1 MRGMNTNAATVT
13 TRTAPVGRL
22 LRDWRERRRLTQL
35 DLACDAEI
43 STRHL
48 SFVETGRAKPSR
60 EMLLH
65 LSELLDVPLRE
76 RNALL
81 VAAGFAPVFRERALD
96 DPDMAKARDALQI
109 VLSAHE
115 PYPATVVDRHW
126 NLRMANRAAH
136 RLLAGIPP
144 EKLATPV
151 NVLRLSLDPDGLAK
165 HIVNLGEWRTHLLA
179 RLRAQVATSGDAGL
193 RALYEELAALP
204 PLPGETRTP
213 ASTPF
218 PDVVVRL
225 EMETPL
231 GRLALFS
238 TITVFGTPVD
248 VTLSELALEAF
259 YPADEATATLL
270 RAMAAADR

>member
-1 MRGMNTNAATVT
+1 MRAMDTNAAVT
-13 TRTAPVGRL
+13 TQPVGRL

-65 LSELLDVPLRE
+65 LTELLDVPLRE

-96 DPDMAKARDALQI
+96 DPAMAQARAALEI
-109 VLSAHE
+109 VLGAHE
-115 PYPATVVDRHW
+115 PYPAVVVDRHW
-126 NLRMANRAAH
+126 NLRMANRAAQ
-136 RLLAGIPP
+136 RLLGAVLRQPP
-144 EKLATPV
+144 VPPV
-151 NVLRLSLDPDGLAK
+151 NVLRLSLEPDGLAP

-179 RLRAQVATSGDAGL
+179 RLRAQVAVSGDAGL
-193 RALYEELAALP
+193 RALHEELAALP
-204 PLPGETRTP
+204 PLPGERRSP
-213 ASTPF
+213 PSTPF
-218 PDVVVRL
+218 PDVVLRFEL
-225 EMETPL
+225 DAPA

-259 YPADEATATLL
+259 YPADERTAALL
-270 RAMAAADR
+270 RALAAADR

>member
-1 MRGMNTNAATVT
+1 MRGMDTAAVSQ
-13 TRTAPVGRL
+13 RLPPVGHL
-22 LRDWRERRRLTQL
+22 IRDWRQRRRLTQL

-60 EMLLH
+60 EMLMH
-65 LSELLDVPLRE
+65 LSELLDMPLRE

-81 VAAGFAPVFRERALD
+81 VAAGFAPVFRECALD
-96 DPDMAKARDALQI
+96 DPAMAKAREALEI
-109 VLSAHE
+109 VLNAHE
-115 PYPATVVDRHW
+115 PFPAIVVDRHW

-144 EKLATPV
+144 EKLVAPV
-151 NVLRLSLDPDGLAK
+151 NVLRLSLEPDALAK
-165 HIVNLGEWRTHLLA
+165 HIVNIGEWRAHLLA
-179 RLRAQVATSGDAGL
+179 RLRTQVAASGDATL
-193 RALYEELAALP
+193 RSLHEELAALP
-204 PLPGETRTP
+204 PLPGERHEP
-213 ASTPF
+213 PSTPF

-225 EMETPL
+225 ELDAPV
-231 GRLALFS
+231 GRLSLFS

-259 YPADEATATLL
+259 YPADEATGALL
-270 RAMAAADR
+270 RAMASAG

>member
-1 MRGMNTNAATVT
+1 MDTHAATT
-13 TRTAPVGRL
+13 NRPQPVGHL
-22 LRDWRERRRLTQL
+22 IRDWRQRRRLTQL

-48 SFVETGRAKPSR
+48 SFLETGRAKPSR
-60 EMLLH
+60 EMVLH
-65 LSELLDVPLRE
+65 LTELLDVPLRE

-96 DPDMAKARDALQI
+96 DPAMAKARDALQI
-109 VLSAHE
+109 VLGAHE
-115 PYPATVVDRHW
+115 PYPAIVVDRHW

-144 EKLATPV
+144 DKLASPV
-151 NVLRLSLDPDGLAK
+151 NVLRLSLEPDGLAQ
-165 HIVNLGEWRTHLLA
+165 HIVNLGEWRAHLLA
-179 RLRAQVATSGDAGL
+179 RLRSQVATSGDATL
-193 RALYEELAALP
+193 RALHEELAALP
-204 PLPGETRTP
+204 PLPGEVRDP
-213 ASTPF
+213 PSTPF

-225 EMETPL
+225 HMRTPL
-231 GRLALFS
+231 GELALFS

-259 YPADEATATLL
+259 YPADEATGASL
-270 RAMAAADR
+270 RAMAAADP